1 MLAHTVLYS
10 EATRNID
17 AEFSSEHVRSPT
29 EKSNYQFKRSKSL
42 LVELTKWL
50 FSVCVCCTPVGFIG
64 ILGGNLRVLFTFKP
78 YGCRQHLV
86 LRTEVQYTL

>member
-17 AEFSSEHVRSPT
+17 AEFSSGHVRSPT

-50 FSVCVCCTPVGFIG
+50 FSLCVLYTCRIHWY
-64 ILGGNLRVLFTFKP
+64 LGGNLRVLFAFKP